1 LPAGV
6 RRTASDA
13 LVVLTGVL
21 LVVAALVGYARMT
34 VVDSGRFADRAT
46 ATLRDGAVRTLVAE
60 RVTDELVLANRSDLL
75 AARPLIISAVSGLV
89 GGEAFGSLFH
99 RGALDVH
106 RAVFDR
112 DQNTVT
118 LTLVDVG
125 TVAGEAL
132 REVRPKL
139 ARQLEDS
146 GRVQLV
152 SRKVGSV
159 AGDLARLGDRIRML
173 AVLLAGLTVLA
184 AAAALVAST
193 DRRRTVARLGVA
205 SIAAGV
211 AVVVAYVVARVILLA
226 GLHDPDERA
235 AAAAVWREFLGDL
248 RSLGLVLAGAGA
260 IAAAAASSLIA
271 PDELETRAR
280 RVWRI
285 VLREPA
291 NTWLRV
297 LRGLVLIAAGVL
309 VVAEPTAAL
318 QVVAVFGGVVLV
330 HEGAQALLRLIYRPP
345 RRRPEHEAQEPQE
358 PRRWRRLAVGAA
370 AALAIAATGTV
381 FIAAGGVDEP
391 SAAVQGCNGSVKL
404 CAKRL
409 DQVVLP
415 ATHNAMSVPLAGW
428 FSSEQDTPI
437 AEQLQDGI
445 RGLLLDTHYADKL
458 SATRFRT
465 DFDSPADLREAI
477 KQDGA
482 SDHAV
487 QAALRLRD
495 RLGFR
500 GEGTR
505 GMYLCH
511 TFCELGATP
520 LEDVLDDLHT
530 FLVTH
535 PGEVVV
541 MVNQDYVT
549 PADFVTAV
557 READLEP
564 LVFTPREGEPLPT
577 LGEMVRSGRRLV
589 LLAENHA
596 GAAPWYQ
603 LAYRSLVE
611 ETPYT
616 FPSTADLTTP
626 SRLPASCAPN
636 RGPERAPLFLIN
648 HWVSTDP
655 VPRPADAAKV
665 NAYRPLLQRAREC
678 QRIRGHLPNLLAV
691 NFYKR
696 GDLFGVVDTLNGVT
710 AR

>member
-1 LPAGV
+1 VAPGV
-6 RRTASDA
+6 RRTASGA

-21 LVVAALVGYARMT
+21 LVLAALVGYARMT

-46 ATLRDGAVRTLVAE
+46 ATLRDPGVRTLVAE

-99 RGALDVH
+99 RAALDVH

-112 DQNTVT
+112 DQNTIT

-139 ARQLEDS
+139 AQDLERS

-152 SRKVGSV
+152 TRRVGSV
-159 AGDLARLGDRIRML
+159 AGDLARLGDRIRVL
-173 AVLLAGLTVLA
+173 ALLLAGLTVLA
-184 AAAALVAST
+184 AAGALVAST
-193 DRRRTVARLGVA
+193 DRRGTVARLGVA
-205 SIAAGV
+205 AIAAG
-211 AVVVAYVVARVILLA
+211 AAIVVVYVVARVIVLA
-226 GLHDPDERA
+226 SLHDPDERA
-235 AAAAVWREFLGDL
+235 AADALWREFLGDL
-248 RSLGLVLAGAGA
+248 RSLALVLAGAGA
-260 IAAAAASSLIA
+260 IAAAAAASLIA
-271 PDELETRAR
+271 PDGLEARAR
-280 RVWRI
+280 RVVR
-285 VLREPA
+285 VALREPSSS
-291 NTWLRV
+291 WLRV

-318 QVVAVFGGVVLV
+318 QIVAVFGGVVLV

-345 RRRPEHEAQEPQE
+345 RRRPAHEPAPEE

-370 AALAIAATGTV
+370 AALAIAATATV
-381 FIAAGGVDEP
+381 FVAAGGVEEP
-391 SAAVQGCNGSVKL
+391 SAAVQGCNGSAKL

-409 DQVVLP
+409 DEVVLP
-415 ATHNAMSVPLAGW
+415 ATHNAMSVPLGGW
-428 FSSEQDTPI
+428 FSSEQDAPI
-437 AEQLQDGI
+437 AEQLRDGI

-465 DFDSPADLREAI
+465 HFDSPADLREAI

-482 SDHAV
+482 SDRAV

-500 GEGTR
+500 GKGER

-520 LEDVLDDLHT
+520 LQDVLHDLHT

-541 MVNQDYVT
+541 VVNQDYVT
-549 PADFVTAV
+549 PADVVGAV
-557 READLEP
+557 REAGLER
-564 LVFTPREGEPLPT
+564 LVLTPRAGEPLPT
-577 LGEMVRSGRRLV
+577 LGEMVRSGHRLV

-603 LAYRSLVE
+603 PAYGRLVQ

-616 FPSTADLTTP
+616 FPSAADLTTP
-626 SRLPASCAPN
+626 ARLPASCVPN
-636 RGPERAPLFLIN
+636 RGPAQAPLFLVN

-655 VPRPADAAKV
+655 LPRPADAAKV
-665 NAYRPLLQRAREC
+665 NAYGPLLRRAREC
-678 QRIRGHLPNLLAV
+678 RRIRGRLPNLLAV
-691 NFYKR
+691 NFYR
-696 GDLFGVVDTLNGVT
+696 EGDLFGVVDTLNGL
-710 AR
+710 

>member
-13 LVVLTGVL
+13 LVVLSGVL
-21 LVVAALVGYARMT
+21 LVLAALVGYARMT

-46 ATLRDGAVRTLVAE
+46 ATLRDAGVRNLAAE

-89 GGEAFGSLFH
+89 GGDAFGSLFH
-99 RGALDVH
+99 RAALDVH

-112 DQNTVT
+112 DQNTIT

-139 ARQLEDS
+139 AEDLERS

-152 SRKVGSV
+152 TRTVGSV
-159 AGDLARLGDRIRML
+159 AGDLARLGDRVRVL
-173 AVLLAGLTVLA
+173 AFLLAGLTLLA
-184 AAAALVAST
+184 AVAALVVST

-205 SIAAGV
+205 AIAAGV
-211 AVVVAYVVARVILLA
+211 VIVVAYVVARVIVLA
-226 GLHDPDERA
+226 SLHDPDERA
-235 AAAAVWREFLGDL
+235 AAAAVWDEFLGDL

-271 PDELETRAR
+271 PDELEARAR
-280 RVWRI
+280 RVWRTA
-285 VLREPA
+285 LREPSGA
-291 NTWLRV
+291 WLRV
-297 LRGLVLIAAGVL
+297 LRGLVLIAAGVR

-318 QVVAVFGGVVLV
+318 QVVAVVGGVVLV

-345 RRRPEHEAQEPQE
+345 RRRPEQAQHVE
-358 PRRWRRLAVGAA
+358 PRRWQRVAVGAV
-370 AALAIAATGTV
+370 AALAIAALATV
-381 FIAAGGVDEP
+381 FVAAGGVEEP
-391 SAAVQGCNGSVKL
+391 RAAAQGCNGSVKL
-404 CAKRL
+404 CEKRL
-409 DQVVLP
+409 DEVVLP

-428 FSSEQDTPI
+428 FSSEQDAPI
-437 AEQLQDGI
+437 AEQLRDGV

-458 SATRFRT
+458 ASTRFRT
-465 DFDSPADLREAI
+465 DFAGPAGLREAME
-477 KQDGA
+477 QDGA
-482 SDHAV
+482 SDRALR
-487 QAALRLRD
+487 AALRLRD

-500 GEGTR
+500 GEGDR

-520 LEDVLDDLHT
+520 LEEVLDDLHT

-541 MVNQDYVT
+541 VVNQDYVT
-549 PADFVTAV
+549 PADFVRAV
-557 READLEP
+557 RAADLEP
-564 LVFTPREGEPLPT
+564 LVLTPREGEPLPT

-603 LAYRSLVE
+603 PAYGWLVQ

-616 FPSTADLTTP
+616 FARAAELTTP
-626 SRLPASCAPN
+626 ARLPASCVPN
-636 RGPERAPLFLIN
+636 RGPEQAPLFLVN

-655 VPRPADAAKV
+655 LPRPGDAARV
-665 NAYRPLLQRAREC
+665 NAYAPLLRRAREC
-678 QRIRGHLPNLLAV
+678 ARIRGRLPNLLAV
-691 NFYKR
+691 NFYRR
-696 GDLFGVVDTLNGVT
+696 GDLFAVVDTLNGV
-710 AR
+710 